1 MPNINASSENYLETI
16 LMLKSTKGSVRAIE
30 IAQELGFSKPS
41 VSIAL
46 KHLRESGHVTVDGD
60 GNISLTDSGREIA
73 DRIYER
79 HIVLTR
85 FLQSLGVSAETAE
98 EDACKIEH
106 IISAETFDSIKKQ
119 GINA

>member
-1 MPNINASSENYLETI
+1 MANINASSENYLETI

-46 KHLRESGHVTVDGD
+46 KHLRESGHVTVDND
-60 GNISLTDSGREIA
+60 GSISLTDSGKEIA
-73 DRIYER
+73 AKIYER

-85 FLQSLGVSAETAE
+85 FLTSLGVSANTAE
-98 EDACKIEH
+98 DEACKIEH
-106 IISAETFDSIKKQ
+106 NISAETFDCIKKQ
-119 GINA
+119 ST